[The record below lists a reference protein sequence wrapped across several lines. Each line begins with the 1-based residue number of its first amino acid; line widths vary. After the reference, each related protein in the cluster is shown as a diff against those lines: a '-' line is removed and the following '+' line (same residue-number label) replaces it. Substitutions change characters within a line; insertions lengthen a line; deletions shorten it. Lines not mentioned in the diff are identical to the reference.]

1 MCEKHIKLFFC
12 VHRREADDTLFVF
25 ILTEGSAAFAYD
37 IIQFFRNSMDYI
49 VNLFLREN
57 KHKLVSALII
67 KGCHILM
74 EPTIERWYSMK
85 EICEYLGVSRD
96 TVLAWIEK
104 RNMPAAKIGRLW
116 KFKIS
121 EVDAWMKSGV
131 AADK

>member
-1 MCEKHIKLFFC
+1 MNPPCCDILKLYNYSY
-12 VHRREADDTLFVF
+12 RKPPESED
-25 ILTEGSAAFAYD
+25 
-37 IIQFFRNSMDYI
+37 
-49 VNLFLREN
+49 
-57 KHKLVSALII
+57 
-67 KGCHILM
+67 ILM
-74 EPTIERWYSMK
+74 ELTIERWYSMK